1 MSGVPTS
8 AWQRA
13 LTAGLGAGL
22 LLTGLAACAPGD
34 PEGTGVPT
42 GTGTTTFPGG
52 TGGSG
57 GETPSGA
64 GGLLECGQE
73 VKDSLG
79 DVDLEGVTWTTPA
92 DFHESD
98 DFVSVNDYEEQN
110 VELWVASY
118 EGPEAT
124 AASAIAVTFYPEVAW
139 GDLVVGGCAQIP
151 IEAALARVAEY
162 WEVAGTTDVPV
173 GEPEIVRI
181 GGQPAIAHDFT
192 FEGTQAHGWWLYSN
206 TQLLHL
212 QCQWVSEAERPGLE
226 TGCDQF
232 LESVVIP

>member
-1 MSGVPTS
+1 MSIGP
-8 AWQRA
+8 APARYRA
-13 LTAGLGAGL
+13 LAVGLSAGL
-22 LLTGLAACAPGD
+22 LTVLAACTPGG
-34 PEGTGVPT
+34 PQAPT
-42 GTGTTTFPGG
+42 GPGAETTTSPAG
-52 TGGSG
+52 TEESG

-79 DVDLEGVTWTTPA
+79 DVDLESVTWSTPA
-92 DFHESD
+92 DFYESD

-162 WEVAGTTDVPV
+162 WEVPGTTDVPV
-173 GEPEIVRI
+173 GESEIVRI

-226 TGCDQF
+226 AGCDQF